1 MRRKISILC
10 LVLAVIFALSA
21 CSGSKTSNSN
31 TTPTQGAQQGD
42 TSQPTKP
49 AEKKKEIGILA
60 ITFTGTP
67 IADNEPAVL
76 ALEELTGY
84 DIKLEFLLNSAYE
97 DQLNTRMA
105 AGNLPALVVITGKTA
120 SVINY
125 CRAGAFWDITDEYKK
140 YPNLAKANEI
150 VMNNISIDGRIYG
163 IYRAR
168 PLGRNG
174 ISYRKDWLENLGLEE
189 PKTMDDLYNVLK
201 AFTYN
206 DPDGNNVND
215 TYGMTWC
222 KYYGPLDQ
230 ISVALGAP
238 NKWKVEDDG
247 TFVPDFDTPEYME
260 AMKYMRKLYEEGLIN
275 RDYAA
280 LETSDWTKDFQNGK
294 SGVHIDVSDQA
305 WRFQK
310 KFIEMGMDDDIVWVM
325 GMPEG
330 PFGKRILPTSGHV
343 GFVAIS
349 KAGAPTEEDMRDALN
364 FLDLCNTKEAQNIL
378 YFGVEGI
385 HYDLTE
391 EGYVKRRQFDQDP
404 MEGFNQFMTNVVDGL
419 LLMEEMTPVQKRREE
434 VILENIPYCVA
445 NPAEPLTSNTYANK
459 GAQLDQM
466 ITDARNQ
473 FIAGQLDEAGFKAV
487 VQEWYAQGGKQ
498 ICEEY
503 AEAYRAAHG
512 N

>member
-1 MRRKISILC
+1 MKKLSMLC
-10 LVLAVIFALSA
+10 IITVLVLAFAA
-21 CSGSKTSNSN
+21 CTVPGTG
-31 TTPTQGAQQGD
+31 TGTQPTQPPQGGSSD
-42 TSQPTKP
+42 QNQEP
-49 AEKKKEIGILA
+49 AGPKEISILA

-67 IADNEPAVL
+67 IEQDEPAVL

-84 DIKLEFLLNSAYE
+84 DINLEFLLNSSYE

-105 AGNLPALVVITGKTA
+105 AGNLPALVAITGKTA
-120 SVINY
+120 SVISY
-125 CRAGAFWDITDEYKK
+125 CRAGAFWDITDEYKN

-174 ISYRKDWLENLGLEE
+174 ISYRRDWLENVGLEE
-189 PKTMDDLYNVLK
+189 PKTMDDFYNVLH
-201 AFTYN
+201 AFTYE
-206 DPDGNNVND
+206 DPDQNGKDD

-222 KYYGPLDQ
+222 KWFGPLDQ
-230 ISVALGAP
+230 IAVALGAP
-238 NKWKVEDDG
+238 NKWAVADDG
-247 TFVPDFDTPEYME
+247 SFIPDFDTPEYMDSL
-260 AMKYMRKLYEEGLIN
+260 KYMKKLYDEGLIN
-275 RDYAA
+275 KDYAA
-280 LETSDWTKDFQNGK
+280 METSDWTKDFQNSK

-310 KFIEMGMDDDIVWVM
+310 KFIDEMNMPDDLVWVM

-330 PFGKRILPTSGHV
+330 PHGKRIQPTSGHA

-349 KAGAPTEEDMRDALN
+349 RDGAPKEEDMKAALN
-364 FLDLCNTKEAQNIL
+364 FLDICNTKEGQNIL
-378 YFGVEGI
+378 NWGVEGV
-385 HYDLTE
+385 HYDLNE
-391 EGYVKRRQFDQDP
+391 KGEAKRRTFSQDP

-419 LLMEEMTPVQKRREE
+419 LLQEQMQPVQQRREE
-434 VILENIPYCVA
+434 VILENIPFCIA
-445 NPAEPLTSNTYANK
+445 NPAEPLTSNTYAEK

-466 ITDARNQ
+466 ISDARNQ
-473 FIAGQLDEAGFKAV
+473 YIAGQIDEAGFKAV
-487 VQEWYAQGGKQ
+487 VADWYAQGGQK

-503 AEAYRAAHG
+503 AEAYKAAG

>member
-1 MRRKISILC
+1 MKKLSILC
-10 LVLAVIFALSA
+10 IVLAFVLALSA
-21 CSGSKTSNSN
+21 CSAPSTGGSGSN
-31 TTPTQGAQQGD
+31 AE
-42 TSQPTKP
+42 PTKAADQGSP
-49 AEKKKEIGILA
+49 KETTAPEKKKEISILA

-67 IADNEPAVL
+67 IEQNEPAVL

-84 DIKLEFLLNSAYE
+84 DITLEFLLNSSYE

-105 AGNLPALVVITGKTA
+105 AGNLPALVAITGKTA
-120 SVINY
+120 SVISY
-125 CRAGAFWDITDEYKK
+125 CRAGAFWDITDEYKN

-150 VMNNISIDGRIYG
+150 VMNNISIDGRVYG

-174 ISYRKDWLENLGLEE
+174 ISYRRDWLENVGLEE
-189 PKTMDDLYNVLK
+189 PKTMDDLYNMLY

-206 DPDGNNVND
+206 DPDQNGQND

-222 KYYGPLDQ
+222 KWFGPLDQ

-238 NKWKVEDDG
+238 NKWKVESDG
-247 TFVPDFDTPEYME
+247 SFVPDFDTPEYLE
-260 AMKYMRKLYEEGLIN
+260 AMKYMKKLYDEGLIN
-275 RDYAA
+275 KDYAA
-280 LETSDWTKDFQNGK
+280 LETSDWTKDFQNSK

-305 WRFQK
+305 WRYQK
-310 KFIEMGMDDDIVWVM
+310 KFTEEMNMPDDIVWVM

-330 PFGKRILPTSGHV
+330 PNGKRILPTSGHA

-349 KAGAPTEEDMRDALN
+349 KDGAPKEEDMRNALN
-364 FLDLCNTKEAQNIL
+364 FLDICNTKEGQNIL
-378 YFGVEGI
+378 NYGVEGV
-385 HYDLTE
+385 HYDLNE
-391 EGYVKRRQFDQDP
+391 KGELKRRSFGQDP
-404 MEGFNQFMTNVVDGL
+404 MEGFNQFMTNVIDGL
-419 LLMEEMTPVQKRREE
+419 LLMEEMQPVQKRREE
-434 VILENIPYCVA
+434 VILENIPFCIA
-445 NPAEPLTSNTYANK
+445 NPAEPLTSNTYAQK

-466 ITDARNQ
+466 ISDARNQ

-487 VQEWYAQGGKQ
+487 VKDWYAQGGKA

-503 AEAYRAAHG
+503 AAAYKGAG